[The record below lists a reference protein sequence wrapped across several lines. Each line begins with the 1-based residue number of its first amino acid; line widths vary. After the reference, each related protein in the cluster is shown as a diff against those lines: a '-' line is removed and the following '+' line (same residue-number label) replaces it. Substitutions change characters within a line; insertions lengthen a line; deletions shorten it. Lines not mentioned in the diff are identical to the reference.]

1 MKREHF
7 EEIKKIE
14 GLVFCAPLEQD
25 YTKDIVSGQELVP
38 QRGTVTWD
46 DDNGAYKFEGPTSK
60 SMSYYIG
67 SWNNL
72 DMDLDISNAGFTFLY
87 EVNAPTYTIC
97 PIIFGGRQWAHNL
110 ESGSFRPSYNQWNK
124 YAITLECYSGTT
136 RYSRYYYNGVL
147 KNTLDRGNTP
157 TVFSEL
163 AKQRVEID
171 TNNTSHIWW
180 MRNAMI
186 FNRPL
191 TQDEIIE
198 IQNIE

>member
-7 EEIKKIE
+7 EEIKDID
-14 GLVFCAPLEQD
+14 GLIFFAPLENGN
-25 YTKDIVSGQELVP
+25 TKDLVSGQELVP
-38 QRGTVTWD
+38 QKGTITWD
-46 DDNGAYKFEGPTSK
+46 NDKNAHKFEGPTSR
-60 SMSYYIG
+60 SSSYYIG

-72 DMDLDISNAGFTFLY
+72 DMDLNITNVGFTYLF
-87 EVNAPTYTIC
+87 EVNASTYSIC

-110 ESGSFRPSYNQWNK
+110 QSGSFNPTYNVFGK
-124 YAITLECYSGTT
+124 FAISVEPYSNTT

-147 KNTLDRGNTP
+147 KNTIDRGNTP

-171 TNNTSHIWW
+171 TNNTSHTWW

-198 IQNIE
+198 IQEI